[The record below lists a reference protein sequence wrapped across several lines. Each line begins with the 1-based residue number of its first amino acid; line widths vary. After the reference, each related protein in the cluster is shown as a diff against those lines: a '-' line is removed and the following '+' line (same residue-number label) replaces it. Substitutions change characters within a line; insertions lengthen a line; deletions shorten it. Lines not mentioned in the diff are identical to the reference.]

1 MLSKTNGP
9 TVFHDHA
16 VGHAHIDTVYLWPKR
31 ETRRKIGRTVANVL
45 ALMDQDDEF
54 VFAMS
59 SAQQFAWLEEDY
71 PDLFRRVKE
80 RIGEGRFIFVGG
92 MWVKADAMMPSGE
105 SLVRQITYGRR
116 NCKDHLGVSP
126 KGVWLPDSFV
136 GIQELSRRLLEGLD
150 TPGSS
155 RRNCPGMTQPNF
167 PIILSFGKESTAA
180 RY

>member
-1 MLSKTNGP
+1 MAGVLSKTNGP

-116 NCKDHLGVSP
+116 NCKDHLGVIP

-155 RRNCPGMTQPNF
+155 RRNCPGMT
-167 PIILSFGKESTAA
+167 
-180 RY
+180 